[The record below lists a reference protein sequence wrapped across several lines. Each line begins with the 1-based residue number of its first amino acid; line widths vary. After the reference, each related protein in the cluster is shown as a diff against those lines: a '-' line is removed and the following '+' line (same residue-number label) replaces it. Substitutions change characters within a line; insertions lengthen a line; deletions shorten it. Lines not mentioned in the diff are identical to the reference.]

1 MNLQLD
7 PVAHRYRLDGVEVPG
22 VTRIIA
28 PLYSFAGINAGV
40 LEHKRQIGEALHL
53 AIELDLR
60 DELDVD
66 SLDGEVAGYFDGWRR
81 FRRETRFVCRLSEQK
96 VASQKFRYAGTL
108 DFAGL
113 IDGAEALIDGKTT
126 AALHP
131 GTALQTAAYLNAA
144 SEMGLIRS
152 NARRYALRL
161 KPDGAY
167 VLDQHKDRNDFAVF
181 LSCLSLH
188 NWRSRHGLTTMEMQQ

>member
-7 PVAHRYRLDGVEVPG
+7 TVAHRYRLDGAVVPG
-22 VTRIIA
+22 VTRVLA
-28 PLYSFAGINAGV
+28 PLYDFSAIRSDV
-40 LEHKRQIGEALHL
+40 LEHKRQIGEALHM

-60 DELDVD
+60 DALDAD
-66 SLDGEVAGYFDGWRR
+66 SLDPEVAGYFDGWRR
-81 FRRETRFVCRLSEQK
+81 FRRETRFECRFSERQ
-96 VASQKFRYAGTL
+96 VASKKFRYAGTL
-108 DFAGL
+108 DLAGL
-113 IDGAEALIDGKTT
+113 IDGAESLIDGKTT

-131 GTALQTAAYLNAA
+131 ATALQTAAYLAAA

-161 KPDGAY
+161 KPDGTY

-188 NWRSRHGLTTMEMQQ
+188 NWRSRHGLTTEMQ